1 MPWRTTNFHRGK
13 RRVRHIGQVVGEND
27 FFTKSYSEAIPSPIP
42 VLQTFLS
49 VMNLVC
55 KIRIADDGAGNQ
67 LREESNVQHDIPQA
81 FLCRFPTVHIDH
93 IGNCLKRKE
102 GNADWQCNL
111 RNRKPHK
118 RQAVQV
124 FRKESEIFKYEE
136 HSQIHTDRYKQET
149 LPGTFCR
156 RLDFTGKEP
165 A

>member
-1 MPWRTTNFHRGK
+1 
-13 RRVRHIGQVVGEND
+13 
-27 FFTKSYSEAIPSPIP
+27 
-42 VLQTFLS
+42 
-49 VMNLVC
+49 MNLVC

-81 FLCRFPTVHIDH
+81 FLCRFPAVHIDH

-124 FRKESEIFKYEE
+124 FRKESKIFKYEE
-136 HSQIHTDRYKQET
+136 YSQIHTDRYKQET
-149 LPGTFCR
+149 LPGIFADASILQAKIQ
-156 RLDFTGKEP
+156 LDTMTSSMTNTKRGSP
-165 A
+165 HA